1 MKNRMSWSAGYR
13 NWENER
19 ILFVINERN
28 EVDFNMIH
36 KIYNVFASGLEWFA
50 KISLVVMTLIVFVD
64 VVLRYIFKQ
73 GFSWTQ
79 EVATLLLVWFSLIG
93 MAIGVVERIH
103 ISIEMF
109 TSKLSKRA
117 IAFLELL
124 DHILI
129 SLFGCAM
136 IYYGIVVMKLTSKST
151 LPATKLPSAVLYIIL
166 PLSGV
171 LIILNAVI
179 VSIRSVRKMKKEEG
193 E

>member
-1 MKNRMSWSAGYR
+1 
-13 NWENER
+13 
-19 ILFVINERN
+19 
-28 EVDFNMIH
+28 MIH